1 MIKLIKQNKGYYI
14 SECKNIEVEFK
25 KSTVYCNYSVYSTL
39 FDIKKGFNT
48 LKEVKKYVNNI
59 KNYKE
64 LVKKYDNIKK
74 FLDGKGFFSS
84 DEIKI
89 IMNNPLNYFNNLISS
104 IKYIEKKDIL
114 RLKKQ
119 FVEGKQ
125 FFKIDDKIINEML
138 DVFFQEQISSE
149 KRDINILIKDIEEEN
164 KNKNI
169 NYYTIT
175 NNLKTDELRSLS
187 KEMIAVL
194 KEYNFIELKKELE
207 KLEFIRKE
215 SITKEN
221 IKKLTKEIIEQIKI
235 GDRAKKEQNKKINYT
250 GAINELSFMF
260 QFNQFEIL
268 KDVILKCNEKRL
280 YDSRKYIKIH
290 VEKIDIL
297 KEIKNEMSR

>member
-1 MIKLIKQNKGYYI
+1 MIKLIKQNKGHYI

-25 KSTVYCNYSVYSTL
+25 KSTVYYNYSVHSTL
-39 FDIKKGFNT
+39 FNIKKGFNT

-164 KNKNI
+164 KNI

-194 KEYNFIELKKELE
+194 KEYNFIKLKKELE
-207 KLEFIRKE
+207 KLEYVRKE
-215 SITKEN
+215 NITKEN
-221 IKKLTKEIIEQIKI
+221 IKNLINGTIERIKI
-235 GDRAKKEQNKKINYT
+235 GDRAKKEQNKKINYIEV
-250 GAINELSFMF
+250 INELSFMF